1 MTTRNLLACAISAAI
16 ATAACAA
23 DNGETLDTIFI
34 KTQRGYSAD
43 ATETNRDYSAF
54 AATVGTKIPATPREI
69 PQSISIIT
77 SQQIKDR
84 NVETLDQL
92 ARKTPGLRVLS
103 NDDGRSSIYAR
114 GYEYDEYNVNGLPA
128 QMQSINGTLPNLA
141 AFDRVEVMR
150 GPSGL
155 FDSSG
160 EMGGLV
166 NLVRKRP
173 GEDFDASA
181 SAGYGTE
188 KQYKLGGDITG
199 KLNADGTVRG
209 RVLAET
215 TGKSPKPAKKNNHHE
230 TAYAALDWDI
240 NPDTTAGVGYLY
252 QQRHITPDNGLPAW
266 KNGKLL
272 PLPQKTF
279 TGADWNHF
287 DMQSHD
293 VFADLEHYFANDAY
307 GKIGLRYSDRDA
319 KSNYAFAGS
328 ALNDQLQITPTGL
341 GTNIKQNALAFDA
354 SYSQPFNWGGMR
366 SEYVVGADYNHF
378 KTKNEQG
385 RARALGGE
393 TDYRALGSLPYTN
406 VLDKARS
413 GAKGFARS
421 LSKQTLD
428 EAGAYGKLVVRPR
441 EDLALIGGGRIG
453 HYQLR
458 SGDGKSQEKR
468 HGTPVTGY
476 AGIVWDFSKTDSLYA
491 SYSSLYRPQT
501 EVDKNDRLLKPRR
514 GDQIE
519 IGHKGSYLD
528 DRLNTRVSLYRLQ
541 DKNAAASIAGD
552 NNHYTAL
559 GKRVMQGV
567 ELEASGALTDQWRIH
582 AGYSYLSPKIKTAST
597 TRDAGIFLLMPRH
610 SANLWTTYDIGN
622 ATIGGGV
629 NAMSG
634 IKSSQGVRGGGYATF
649 DLMAAY
655 RITPQLN
662 LQMNVDNLFDRKY
675 YTRVGSTN
683 TFNIPGAERS
693 IMATLRYDFK

>member
-23 DNGETLDTIFI
+23 DNGETLETILI

-240 NPDTTAGVGYLY
+240 TSDTTAGVGYLY

-287 DMQSHD
+287 DMQS
-293 VFADLEHYFANDAY
+293 
-307 GKIGLRYSDRDA
+307 
-319 KSNYAFAGS
+319 
-328 ALNDQLQITPTGL
+328 
-341 GTNIKQNALAFDA
+341 
-354 SYSQPFNWGGMR
+354 SQ
-366 SEYVVGADYNHF
+366 
-378 KTKNEQG
+378 
-385 RARALGGE
+385 
-393 TDYRALGSLPYTN
+393 
-406 VLDKARS
+406 
-413 GAKGFARS
+413 
-421 LSKQTLD
+421 
-428 EAGAYGKLVVRPR
+428 
-441 EDLALIGGGRIG
+441 
-453 HYQLR
+453 
-458 SGDGKSQEKR
+458 
-468 HGTPVTGY
+468 
-476 AGIVWDFSKTDSLYA
+476 
-491 SYSSLYRPQT
+491 
-501 EVDKNDRLLKPRR
+501 
-514 GDQIE
+514 
-519 IGHKGSYLD
+519 
-528 DRLNTRVSLYRLQ
+528 
-541 DKNAAASIAGD
+541 
-552 NNHYTAL
+552 
-559 GKRVMQGV
+559 
-567 ELEASGALTDQWRIH
+567 
-582 AGYSYLSPKIKTAST
+582 
-597 TRDAGIFLLMPRH
+597 
-610 SANLWTTYDIGN
+610 
-622 ATIGGGV
+622 
-629 NAMSG
+629 
-634 IKSSQGVRGGGYATF
+634 
-649 DLMAAY
+649 AY
-655 RITPQLN
+655 RTKWR
-662 LQMNVDNLFDRKY
+662 LFLR
-675 YTRVGSTN
+675 
-683 TFNIPGAERS
+683 
-693 IMATLRYDFK
+693 TLPL